1 MNKCTWKEIHK
12 QNFAFMTFRGVVL
25 TKFSYL
31 KRSGHICGILQNKLS
46 NSILKPQK
54 LSITYS
60 KFVVCFDSSVQDL
73 EIGRIWLSNW
83 YERYEYSNKHNMNI
97 RKWATIRCQVLQHVI
112 DFPKKRLY
120 VGLIWIETICN
131 WMKNTLLLPSSIF
144 HSLDNCFNLIVVYIL
159 WFCHNLST
167 ISLIFSW

>member
-60 KFVVCFDSSVQDL
+60 RFVVCFDCSVQDL
-73 EIGRIWLSNW
+73 DIGKIWLSNW
-83 YERYEYSNKHNMNI
+83 YERYTYSNKHNMNI
-97 RKWATIRCQVLQHVI
+97 RKWATIRCQVDRDL
-112 DFPKKRLY
+112 LY
-120 VGLIWIETICN
+120 VGLILIQTICN
-131 WMKNTLLLPSSIF
+131 WMKDTFLLLSSIF
-144 HSLDNCFNLIVVYIL
+144 QSWDNCFNLIVVYIPR
-159 WFCHNLST
+159 FRHNLSN
-167 ISLIFSW
+167 ISLIFPW